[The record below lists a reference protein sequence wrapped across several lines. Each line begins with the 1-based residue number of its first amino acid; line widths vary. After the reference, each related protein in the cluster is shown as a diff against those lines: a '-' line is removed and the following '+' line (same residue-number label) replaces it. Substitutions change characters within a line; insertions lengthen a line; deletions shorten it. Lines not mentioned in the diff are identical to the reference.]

1 MAEHKDIDE
10 LSGTVTTGHE
20 WDGIKELNTPLPR
33 WWLWTL
39 YVTII
44 WGIGY
49 MIAMPAIPYITGY
62 TKGILGHSQ
71 RAVVA
76 EDVAATAAARAE
88 QAAQLEG
95 ASLDQVRSDPDL
107 YNFAIAGGRSAFAV
121 NCAQCHGTG
130 GGGAPGYPN
139 LLDDDWLW
147 GGGVDQ
153 IMLTVRYGIRS
164 GHDEARVND
173 MPRFGTDGILTGAE
187 IRQVAAYVQK
197 LAGVEHDAEAAVA
210 GTELYVDN
218 CVACHGEDGKGNME
232 LGAPNLTDNI
242 WLYGGDLGSIVAS
255 ISRPQN
261 AVMPNWDDRLDPVT
275 IKQLAIYV
283 HSLSGG
289 E

>member
-10 LSGTVTTGHE
+10 VSGTATTGHE

-39 YVTII
+39 YATII
-44 WGIGY
+44 WAIGY

-62 TKGILGHSQ
+62 TKGVLGHSQ

-76 EDVAATAAARAE
+76 EDVATTAMARAA
-88 QAAQLEG
+88 QASQLEG

-121 NCAQCHGTG
+121 NCAQCHGIG

-147 GGGVDQ
+147 GSGVEQ

-173 MPRFGTDGILTGAE
+173 MPAFGADGILTGAE

-197 LAGVEHDAEAAVA
+197 LSGQDHDAALA
-210 GTELYVDN
+210 GEGQQLFAEN
-218 CVACHGEDGKGNME
+218 CVACHREDGTGNRE
-232 LGAPNLTDNI
+232 LGAPNLTDGI
-242 WLYGGDLGSIVAS
+242 WLYGGDLGSITAS
-255 ISRPQN
+255 IGRPQN
-261 AVMPNWDDRLDPVT
+261 AVMPSWVDRLDPVT

-283 HSLSGG
+283 HALGGG